1 MKNLSL
7 AMVFF
12 LGFGLHIANSQDYSA
27 GQSSKFAFDI
37 YKQFAG
43 ESEKNIFFSP
53 FSLSIAMGMTYAGAE
68 GQTKDQIADVFNFP
82 INDNNL
88 HKELGSLQK
97 KMVSKGNK
105 GVEISIAN
113 QLWADKLY
121 KFKCSYLRK
130 VKKAYKAPVK
140 RMPFRTEADNCRV
153 EINRWVEDKT
163 KNRIVDLLPDGSIS
177 DLTALVLTN
186 AIYFKGQW
194 DCKFDE
200 GNTKEESFKTL
211 TGKVEQVDMMKIKSK
226 FNIYQGDRIKLLEM
240 PYAGKEFS
248 MVIILP
254 DTGASLKD
262 IEKSISFESLNRYLD
277 LMAQADV
284 LVSFPKFKFD
294 SEFALKPTLSEMGM
308 PIPFSNAANFSRM
321 SGNQELKIDEV
332 FHKAFVEVTEE
343 GTEAAAAT
351 AVVVVRKSVTIPVEF
366 NANRPFM
373 FIIRENS
380 TGSILFMGRVTNP
393 NS

>member
-7 AMVFF
+7 AMALF
-12 LGFGLHIANSQDYSA
+12 LGFGLAKAQTQEYSA
-27 GQSSKFAFDI
+27 DQSSRFALDI

-68 GQTKDQIADVFNFP
+68 GETKKQMADVFNFP
-82 INDNNL
+82 LNDKDL
-88 HKELGSLQK
+88 HKELGSLQNQ
-97 KMVSKGNK
+97 MVNKGNK

-140 RMPFRTEADNCRV
+140 RMPFRTKADDCRV
-153 EINRWVEDKT
+153 EINKWVEDKT
-163 KNRIVDLLPDGSIS
+163 KNRIVDLLPEGSIS
-177 DLTALVLTN
+177 DMTALVLTN

-194 DCKFDE
+194 DNKFEEEDTFDE
-200 GNTKEESFKTL
+200 AFLTPTGQTVSSRMMNTQDKYN
-211 TGKVEQVDMMKIKSK
+211 V
-226 FNIYQGDRIKLLEM
+226 YQGNRIQMLEL

-248 MVIILP
+248 MLVVLP
-254 DTGASLKD
+254 NEDTPLKE
-262 IEKSISFESLNRYLD
+262 IEKTITLEKLNHYISLLTES
-277 LMAQADV
+277 DV
-284 LVSFPKFKFD
+284 RVSFPKFKFE
-294 SEFALKPTLSEMGM
+294 SEFALKPTLSVMGM
-308 PIPFSNAANFSRM
+308 PIPFSNAADLSRM
-321 SGNQELKIDEV
+321 SGNLELKIDEV

-351 AVVVVRKSVTIPVEF
+351 AVVIVRKSVSIPIEF
-366 NANRPFM
+366 KANRPFM
-373 FIIRENS
+373 FLIRENS